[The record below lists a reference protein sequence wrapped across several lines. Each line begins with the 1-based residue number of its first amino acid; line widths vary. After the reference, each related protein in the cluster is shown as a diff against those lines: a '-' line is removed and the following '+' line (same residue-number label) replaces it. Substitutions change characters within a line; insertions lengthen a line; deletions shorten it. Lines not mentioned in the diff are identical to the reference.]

1 MALRVADTQR
11 VRLLGAALTATG
23 VLWVLFSATRGP
35 VSLLG
40 LAPLALGASAF
51 DAANDGRVTHRQLGL
66 SVIVASAGMA
76 MWSFFV
82 IFFMGAIG
90 PRGVSWVWYV
100 LMVGS
105 TAVTLGGFV
114 IRFRPLWIQ
123 GLIAAAIERSQSVK
137 QRRPDRRGGEHR
149 AGAHAPSRAN
159 GRGYAARRAS

>member
-1 MALRVADTQR
+1 VALRVADPLR

-23 VLWVLFSATRGP
+23 VLWVPFTATQGP

-51 DAANDGRVTHRQLGL
+51 DAANDGRLSHRQLGL
-66 SVIVASAGMA
+66 SVIVASAGVA

-82 IFFMGAIG
+82 IFFMGSFGAG
-90 PRGVSWVWYV
+90 GVSWVWYA
-100 LMVGS
+100 LLVGS
-105 TAVTLGGFV
+105 TAITLGGFV

-149 AGAHAPSRAN
+149 ARARPASGPN

>member
-1 MALRVADTQR
+1 VALRVADPLR

-23 VLWVLFSATRGP
+23 VLWVPFTATRGP
-35 VSLLG
+35 LSLLG
-40 LAPLALGASAF
+40 LAPLALGVSAF
-51 DAANDGRVTHRQLGL
+51 DAAIDGRVTHRQLGL
-66 SVIVASAGMA
+66 SVIVASAGVA

-90 PRGVSWVWYV
+90 TSGASWVWYA
-100 LMVGS
+100 LLVGS

-114 IRFRPLWIQ
+114 IRFRPHWIQ

-137 QRRPDRRGGEHR
+137 RRRPERRGGEHR
-149 AGAHAPSRAN
+149 PRAHAASRAN

>member
-1 MALRVADTQR
+1 VALRVADPLR

-23 VLWVLFSATRGP
+23 VLWVPFTATQGP

-40 LAPLALGASAF
+40 LAPLALGVSAF
-51 DAANDGRVTHRQLGL
+51 DAANEGRLTHRQLGL
-66 SVIVASAGMA
+66 SVIVASAGVA

-90 PRGVSWVWYV
+90 TAGASWVWYALLV
-100 LMVGS
+100 VS

-123 GLIAAAIERSQSVK
+123 GLIAAVIERSQSVK
-137 QRRPDRRGGEHR
+137 QRRSDRRGGEHR
-149 AGAHAPSRAN
+149 ARARAPSRSN
-159 GRGYAARRAS
+159 GRGFAARRAS